1 MELLIALG
9 AIFGA
14 ILIGAISPGP
24 SFVLVARTAIAVS
37 RSAGM
42 ATALGMG
49 LGGLMFAGAALL
61 GLHVV
66 LTAVPWAYL
75 GLKVGGGA
83 YLIVLAIQLWRGA
96 REPIAM
102 EGFSA
107 DASGSLW
114 MAFLLGLATQLS
126 NPKTAIAYAS
136 IFTALLPADPPTWV
150 AWVILPTI
158 FLIEVGWYG
167 IVAMVFSSER
177 PRRGY
182 LGAKPVFDRLAAG
195 VLGLLGAKL
204 ISEAK

>member
-1 MELLIALG
+1 MEMLISLA
-9 AIFGA
+9 AISGA

-49 LGGLMFAGAALL
+49 LGGMMFAGAALL

-83 YLIVLAIQLWRGA
+83 YLIFLAIQLWRGA

-102 EGFSA
+102 DGVSA
-107 DASGSLW
+107 AGSGGLRK
-114 MAFLLGLATQLS
+114 FLLLGLATQLS

-158 FLIEVGWYG
+158 FLIEAGWYG
-167 IVAMVFSSER
+167 IVAVVFSS
-177 PRRGY
+177 RGR
-182 LGAKPVFDRLAAG
+182 AVA
-195 VLGLLGAKL
+195 
-204 ISEAK
+204 ISARSTCLTASQPASSGCSVRN